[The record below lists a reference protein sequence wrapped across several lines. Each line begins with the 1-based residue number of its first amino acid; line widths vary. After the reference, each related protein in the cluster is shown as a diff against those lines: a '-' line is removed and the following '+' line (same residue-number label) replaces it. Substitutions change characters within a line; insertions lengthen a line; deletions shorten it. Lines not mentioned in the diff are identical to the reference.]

1 MGESWESLRGSSAI
15 LGDVLEVLWRSRMVV
30 REPPVACRGSL
41 GSSGAPRGS
50 LKGPS
55 AHPQGVLEALLGGP
69 WGVCAT
75 PRVALREALG
85 VFGETSGDLREAS
98 GVLGEAQEVSRACR
112 ADRGN
117 MQKTCVFIVFFAYEV
132 VGQSSGGPQKAFGW
146 PPRALGRPRRLL
158 GRSWVSPWAVLGGF
172 GGALGG
178 FGEASVTLGGSLGV
192 LEGSSGCL
200 RLPLGSRCVEF

>member
-1 MGESWESLRGSSAI
+1 MLLAIREGVGESRESLRGSLAI

-30 REPPVACRGSL
+30 REPRVACRGSL

-50 LKGPS
+50 LTGPS
-55 AHPQGVLEALLGGP
+55 AHPRGVLEALLGGP

-98 GVLGEAQEVSRACR
+98 GVLGEAQEVSRACK

-117 MQKTCVFIVFFAYEV
+117 VKKQLFLLCFSVMR
-132 VGQSSGGPQKAFGW
+132 SSGGSSGGSLGGSGGAQKAFGK
-146 PPRALGRPRRLL
+146 RGK
-158 GRSWVSPWAVLGGF
+158 
-172 GGALGG
+172 
-178 FGEASVTLGGSLGV
+178 AS
-192 LEGSSGCL
+192 
-200 RLPLGSRCVEF
+200 